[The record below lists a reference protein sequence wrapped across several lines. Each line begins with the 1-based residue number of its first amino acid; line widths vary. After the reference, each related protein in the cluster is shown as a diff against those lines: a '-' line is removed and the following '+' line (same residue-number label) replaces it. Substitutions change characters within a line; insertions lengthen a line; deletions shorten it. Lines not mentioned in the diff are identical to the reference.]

1 LYRALKHNG
10 VECELIVYPREG
22 HLPAQEKHRVTR
34 LTISVA
40 VWKRIAAAQGPMGEV
55 ASAALTGSSSAT
67 AAIKFTTLLM

>member
-1 LYRALKHNG
+1 VKVICL
-10 VECELIVYPREG
+10 PRKN
-22 HLPAQEKHRVTR
+22 QRVTR

-67 AAIKFTTLLM
+67 AAIKFTNIADVAPASRNCITLLLEPRV